1 MNRTWIRG
9 VNAGVGSGLVLAVI
23 GITVP
28 AIAHG
33 AQDTVDFS
41 KPLPI
46 AEQQAAIDRPAPHI
60 GRFLRHVH
68 AVPAHRRV
76 YHASRALHRSSL
88 TGSPRVVAHAL
99 VLRHGWSGGQWTC
112 LDALWARES
121 HWSPYAQNS
130 SGAYGIPQALP
141 GSKMASFGGD
151 WRTNPVTQIRW
162 GLSYISQ
169 DYGSPCSALAHSNA
183 YGYY

>member
-9 VNAGVGSGLVLAVI
+9 VGAGVGAGLVLAAAGTI
-23 GITVP
+23 IP
-28 AIAHG
+28 AIANG
-33 AQDTVDFS
+33 AQDSVDYS

-46 AEQQAAIDRPAPHI
+46 AEQLAAINRPVPHI

-68 AVPAHRRV
+68 AVPADRRV
-76 YHASRALHRSSL
+76 HRASRATRRAAF
-88 TGSPRVVAHAL
+88 TGSPQLIAHAL
-99 VLRHGWSGGQWTC
+99 VLRDGWSGRQWTC

-121 HWSPYAQNS
+121 RWNPYAQNS

-141 GSKMASFGGD
+141 GSKMATFGGD
-151 WRTNPVTQIRW
+151 WRTDPLTQIRW
-162 GLSYISQ
+162 GLSYISA
-169 DYGSPCSALAHSNA
+169 DYGSPCAALAHSSA